1 MPATQLPPE
10 LLSTAQV
17 AERYSISTKTIYRAA
32 MAGDLRR
39 VRIGSAVRFRAD
51 DLADWIERHTE
62 TAWV

>member
-10 LLSTAQV
+10 LLSRAQV
-17 AERYSISTKTIYRAA
+17 AERYGISTKTIDRAA
-32 MAGDLRR
+32 VAGDLRR